1 MANRQ
6 NPRCQQH
13 GPSIEPALMV
23 MSINIEGLS
32 SVKQQI
38 MAELCVKYKC
48 DVLCMQETHRSNKA
62 IRPRINGM
70 ELVAEIPHDK
80 YGSAVF
86 VSKNYTC
93 ESTSVSSTDNIEIIQ
108 VQLSGVSVTS
118 FYKPPNEQFEFSCN
132 TTQTSTQVIIG
143 DFNSHSTQW
152 GYRSTNEDGT
162 LVERWAESNLL
173 SLIHD
178 AKQPKSFHSARWQQ
192 CYNPDLSFVSTSIA
206 HQSEKIVMDVI
217 PRTQHRP
224 IGIKIKAAVT
234 PQQVPFRRRYN
245 FKKADWEGY
254 AKSTDDGIQN
264 LPPTPGNYERFVSL
278 VKKASCRNIPRG
290 CRTSYVCGLTDET
303 KELYEQYQERFE
315 SNPFDIETTEAGDE
329 LSKAIAEVQRQKWQA
344 MIESTDFTHSSRKAW
359 KTINRL
365 SKDYTQPQQQCKVTA
380 NQVAH

>member
-80 YGSAVF
+80 YGSTVF

-152 GYRSTNEDGT
+152 GY
-162 LVERWAESNLL
+162 
-173 SLIHD
+173 
-178 AKQPKSFHSARWQQ
+178 
-192 CYNPDLSFVSTSIA
+192 
-206 HQSEKIVMDVI
+206 
-217 PRTQHRP
+217 
-224 IGIKIKAAVT
+224 
-234 PQQVPFRRRYN
+234 
-245 FKKADWEGY
+245 
-254 AKSTDDGIQN
+254 
-264 LPPTPGNYERFVSL
+264 
-278 VKKASCRNIPRG
+278 
-290 CRTSYVCGLTDET
+290 
-303 KELYEQYQERFE
+303 
-315 SNPFDIETTEAGDE
+315 
-329 LSKAIAEVQRQKWQA
+329 
-344 MIESTDFTHSSRKAW
+344 
-359 KTINRL
+359 
-365 SKDYTQPQQQCKVTA
+365 
-380 NQVAH
+380 

>member
-1 MANRQ
+1 
-6 NPRCQQH
+6 
-13 GPSIEPALMV
+13 
-23 MSINIEGLS
+23 
-32 SVKQQI
+32 
-38 MAELCVKYKC
+38 
-48 DVLCMQETHRSNKA
+48 MQETHRSNKA

-206 HQSEKIVMDVI
+206 HHSEKIVMDVI
-217 PRTQHRP
+217 HRTQHRP

-315 SNPFDIETTEAGDE
+315 SNSFDIETTEAGDE

-365 SKDYTQPQQQCKVTA
+365 SKDYTQPQ
-380 NQVAH
+380 